1 MFNFLK
7 KYTIA
12 YIAFGLGTIFGS
24 TIGTLTTSA
33 FYGPMDS
40 DKLNAILEKCAPG
53 TAIIVPSGALEEPDS
68 SSDEK
73 VVLFYIQH

>member
-24 TIGTLTTSA
+24 VVGTLTASA

-40 DKLNAILEKCAPG
+40 DKLNAILEKCGPG
-53 TAIIVPSGALEEPDS
+53 TAIIVPSGALEESDP

-73 VVLFYIQH
+73 VVLFYIQR

>member
-24 TIGTLTTSA
+24 AVGTLTTSA
-33 FYGPMDS
+33 FYGPIDS
-40 DKLNAILEKCAPG
+40 DKLNIILEKCGPG
-53 TAIIVPSGALEEPDS
+53 TAIIVPSGASAEPDLS
-68 SSDEK
+68 SGEK